1 LEKIPIPCLSAVE
14 SSTHADVECVGMRST
29 TCMGSAPTHR
39 PPRVVTVQMFV
50 TLGILGTPEWPR
62 PTIFATKAFHSCD
75 LCKRTEGRRAASH
88 CTLAN
93 TTAALT

>member
-1 LEKIPIPCLSAVE
+1 MEKIPIPCLSAVE
-14 SSTHADVECVGMRST
+14 SSTHADMECTGMRST
-29 TCMGSAPTHR
+29 TCMGSALTHR
-39 PPRVVTVQMFV
+39 PPQVVTVQMVV

-75 LCKRTEGRRAASH
+75 LCKRTEGH